1 MDSQTMMLAGGV
13 TAVVGIAVTAMWAA
27 ENVSF
32 GAPKDKVAKRER
44 GRKGDSKKKAK
55 GDKPKTLAPQD
66 VPSQHAA
73 ATPAVAPPAP
83 KPAAPPPQPV
93 PPQPAKEEG
102 KKKGKKGGKGVQA
115 EAEAAPAP
123 EVMKP
128 AATPAAAPAGKGKK
142 GKQAAAPAPPAG
154 EPKNGQKKAEK
165 DKKKQDKAADLQA
178 DLEDGWCQVGKSG
191 KPKGDVVKQKGN
203 EDSVQASDPYMGL
216 TDTAAVFFQVPVGV
230 GGDFLQASVAPP
242 SGSSAVA
249 SVAQEGGKKKK
260 KTAAPVDLHTSSN
273 GWSPAA
279 DEVASTVARDLASM
293 TIAPSPVKK
302 VAADD
307 EWATVPVK
315 SKKKSSKA

>member
-1 MDSQTMMLAGGV
+1 LFAVLPAPFLFRTSARLQQSFFHALTQIHPAPDATLRSSLAFSIPRLSLLLMQAGGV

-44 GRKGDSKKKAK
+44 GRKGDGKKKAK

-73 ATPAVAPPAP
+73 ATPAVPPPAP

-178 DLEDGWCQVGKSG
+178 DLEDGWCQVGKVRATQGSTG
-191 KPKGDVVKQKGN
+191 AATGGECVCVRARARRGWKVCG
-203 EDSVQASDPYMGL
+203 GL
-216 TDTAAVFFQVPVGV
+216 
-230 GGDFLQASVAPP
+230 SVAW
-242 SGSSAVA
+242 V
-249 SVAQEGGKKKK
+249 QWRDEG
-260 KTAAPVDLHTSSN
+260 
-273 GWSPAA
+273 
-279 DEVASTVARDLASM
+279 
-293 TIAPSPVKK
+293 
-302 VAADD
+302 
-307 EWATVPVK
+307 
-315 SKKKSSKA
+315 KAKRKNMGGHGRSRA